1 MATRRAPRGRDSDRV
16 RLLDE
21 VGKDP
26 LALAGAVVAQL
37 QIEMECYRSLP
48 SDDLVPVARR
58 NVETVLRI
66 VRERRAELTV
76 DEREWFAE
84 AGEVRSHQGL
94 PVADVLR
101 GWRIGT
107 DVVWEELAR
116 VGRQHGIGDDILL
129 DLMRETSRAIDPAI
143 VAFVTGHH
151 RAELARV
158 RDEDH
163 VRGELVQRVLR
174 GLLGGSELREQCA
187 VWGLDPDR
195 HYVTFRAR
203 AEPGTSPR
211 ELERLL
217 GLAPAPGQ
225 APLGLV
231 AVLDGDLAG
240 FAERIRHKAV
250 RAQVGVGPPAPLD
263 RLEPSFRLATRAF
276 ATVAAFGLTGV
287 YDLDG
292 LGLRAA
298 VVADPE
304 VGERL
309 VRRYVEPLQH
319 GAARSAEALLEA
331 IERYLA
337 CGLRAETAAAELNVH
352 PNTLRYRLSRFEQL
366 TGADLHDIAVVA
378 EVWWALQR
386 WRQQEPQP
394 EPAGGAPAGDLGET
408 PETPGPNSVGP
419 P

>member
-1 MATRRAPRGRDSDRV
+1 MGTARVLRGPELERAKLIDAVVTERER
-16 RLLDE
+16 
-21 VGKDP
+21 
-26 LALAGAVVAQL
+26 LAGEIVRRLRAD
-37 QIEMECYRSLP
+37 IECYSAL
-48 SDDLVPVARR
+48 SADELMPVTRR
-58 NVETVLRI
+58 NVELVFRI
-66 VRERRAELTV
+66 VRDRRDELTAE
-76 DEREWFAE
+76 EREWFLE
-84 AGEVRSHQGL
+84 AGAVRSQQGL

-101 GWRIGT
+101 GWRFGT
-107 DVVWEELAR
+107 DVIWESLATF
-116 VGRQHGIGDDILL
+116 GRERGIGDDILL
-129 DLMRETSRAIDPAI
+129 DLMRETARAVDPAI

-151 RAELARV
+151 RAELERV

-174 GLLGGSELREQCA
+174 GLLVGSELREQCA

-195 HYVTFRAR
+195 QYMAFRAR
-203 AEPGTSPR
+203 PTARASPR
-211 ELERLL
+211 ELEDLL
-217 GLAPAPGQ
+217 GLAPVTGQPRPGL
-225 APLGLV
+225 A

-240 FAERIRHKAV
+240 FAERIRHRAV
-250 RAQVGVGPPAPLD
+250 PTQVGVGPPAPLD
-263 RLEPSFRLATRAF
+263 RLGPSFRLATRAF
-276 ATVAAFGLTGV
+276 TTAAAFGLTGV
-287 YDLDG
+287 FDLDA

-309 VRRYVEPLQH
+309 VRRYVEPVRQ

-337 CGLRAETAAAELNVH
+337 CGLRAEAAAADLGVH

-386 WRQQEPQP
+386 SRQQGPSDF
-394 EPAGGAPAGDLGET
+394 GDS
-408 PETPGPNSVGP
+408 PETPPSDSVVP

>member
-1 MATRRAPRGRDSDRV
+1 MPAPRLLRGPDLERAKLIDAVVAERERLAAEIVTRLRAEMDCYSTLPADDLIPVTRRNLELVFRIVRDR
-16 RLLDE
+16 RDE
-21 VGKDP
+21 LTQEERDWFVE
-26 LALAGAVVAQL
+26 AGAV
-37 QIEMECYRSLP
+37 RS
-48 SDDLVPVARR
+48 R
-58 NVETVLRI
+58 
-66 VRERRAELTV
+66 
-76 DEREWFAE
+76 
-84 AGEVRSHQGL
+84 QGL

-101 GWRIGT
+101 GWRFGT
-107 DVVWEELAR
+107 DVIWESLAEF
-116 VGRQHGIGDDILL
+116 GRDRGVGDDILL
-129 DLMRETSRAIDPAI
+129 DLMRETARAVDPAI

-151 RAELARV
+151 RAELERV
-158 RDEDH
+158 RHEDH

-174 GLLGGSELREQCA
+174 GLLAGSELREQCA

-203 AEPGTSPR
+203 PTSSAPPR

-217 GLAPAPGQ
+217 GLAPVKGQ
-225 APLGLV
+225 PPQGL
-231 AVLDGDLAG
+231 ATVLDGDLAG
-240 FAERIRHKAV
+240 FAERIRHRAV
-250 RAQVGVGPPAPLD
+250 PTQVGVGPAAPLD

-276 ATVAAFGLTGV
+276 ATAAAFGFTGV
-287 YDLDG
+287 FDLDG

-309 VRRYVEPLQH
+309 VRRYIEPIRQ

-337 CGLRAETAAAELNVH
+337 CGLRAEAAAAELNVH

-386 WRQQEPQP
+386 SRQHDPFP
-394 EPAGGAPAGDLGET
+394 ESPSGDFGDS
-408 PETPGPNSVGP
+408 PETVPSDSVVP

>member
-1 MATRRAPRGRDSDRV
+1 MATTRARQGPDLERA
-16 RLLDE
+16 RLIDAVLAQRE
-21 VGKDP
+21 
-26 LALAGAVVAQL
+26 ALAVEIVTRLRA
-37 QIEMECYRSLP
+37 EMECYRTLP
-48 SDDLVPVARR
+48 ADDLMPVTRR
-58 NVETVLRI
+58 NVELVFRI
-66 VRERRAELTV
+66 VRDRRGELTAE
-76 DEREWFAE
+76 ERDWFLE
-84 AGEVRSHQGL
+84 AGAVRSRQGL

-101 GWRIGT
+101 GWRFGT
-107 DVVWEELAR
+107 DVIWESIAAC
-116 VGRQHGIGDDILL
+116 GRSRGIGDEILI
-129 DLMRETSRAIDPAI
+129 DLMQETARAVDPAI

-151 RAELARV
+151 RAELERV

-174 GLLGGSELREQCA
+174 GVLVGSELREQCA
-187 VWGLDPDR
+187 VWGLDP
-195 HYVTFRAR
+195 YVPFRAR
-203 AEPGTSPR
+203 PTARVPPR

-217 GLAPAPGQ
+217 GLAPVRGRPTQ
-225 APLGLV
+225 GLA

-240 FAERIRHKAV
+240 FAERIRHRAV
-250 RAQVGVGPPAPLD
+250 PTPVGVGPAAPLD

-276 ATVAAFGLTGV
+276 VTAVAFGLDGV
-287 YDLDG
+287 FDLDG

-309 VRRYVEPLQH
+309 VRRYVEPLRH
-319 GAARSAEALLEA
+319 GAARSADALLEA

-337 CGLRAETAAAELNVH
+337 CGLRAEAAAAELNVH

-386 WRQQEPQP
+386 FRQRP
-394 EPAGGAPAGDLGET
+394 DFGES
-408 PETPGPNSVGP
+408 PETPPSNSVLP

>member
-1 MATRRAPRGRDSDRV
+1 MATGRALRGRDLERA

-26 LALAGAVVAQL
+26 GALAGTVVARL
-37 QIEMECYRSLP
+37 QAEMEPYRSLSP
-48 SDDLVPVARR
+48 DDLVPVARR

-66 VRERRAELTV
+66 VRDRRAELTAE
-76 DEREWFAE
+76 EREWFAE
-84 AGEVRSHQGL
+84 AGAVRSRQGL
-94 PVADVLR
+94 PMADVLR
-101 GWRIGT
+101 GWRFGT
-107 DVVWEELAR
+107 DIVWEEMAR
-116 VGRQHGIGDDILL
+116 VGRQQGIADDILL

-151 RAELARV
+151 GAELERA

-163 VRGELVQRVLR
+163 VRGELVQRLLR
-174 GLLGGSELREQCA
+174 GVLVGSELREQCA

-203 AEPGTSPR
+203 AAPGTSPR

-217 GLAPAPGQ
+217 GLAPVRGQ
-225 APLGLV
+225 APLGLA
-231 AVLDGDLAG
+231 AVVDGDLAG
-240 FAERIRHKAV
+240 FAGRIRHKAV
-250 RAQVGVGPPAPLD
+250 QAQVGVGPPAPLD

-276 ATVAAFGLTGV
+276 ATVAAFGLSGV
-287 YDLDG
+287 HDLDG

-309 VRRYVEPLQH
+309 VRRYIEPLQH
-319 GAARSAEALLEA
+319 GAARSVEAVLEA
-331 IERYLA
+331 IEQYLG
-337 CGLRAETAAAELNVH
+337 CGLRAEAAAAELGVH

-386 WRQQEPQP
+386 WRQQEPP
-394 EPAGGAPAGDLGET
+394 SGDLGET
-408 PETPGPNSVGP
+408 PETPGSNSVSP

>member
-1 MATRRAPRGRDSDRV
+1 MPAPRVLRGPELERAKLID
-16 RLLDE
+16 
-21 VGKDP
+21 
-26 LALAGAVVAQL
+26 AVVAERERL
-37 QIEMECYRSLP
+37 AAEIVTRLRAEMECYSTLP
-48 SDDLVPVARR
+48 PDDLMPVTRR
-58 NVETVLRI
+58 NVELVFRI
-66 VRERRAELTV
+66 VRDRRDELTAE
-76 DEREWFAE
+76 DREWFAE
-84 AGEVRSHQGL
+84 AGAVRSRQGL

-101 GWRIGT
+101 GWRFGT
-107 DVVWEELAR
+107 DVIWESLASF
-116 VGRQHGIGDDILL
+116 GRGRGVGDDILL
-129 DLMRETSRAIDPAI
+129 DLMRETARAVDPAI
-143 VAFVTGHH
+143 VAFVDGHH
-151 RAELARV
+151 RAELERV

-174 GLLGGSELREQCA
+174 GLLVGSELREQCA

-203 AEPGTSPR
+203 PTARASPR

-217 GLAPAPGQ
+217 GLAAVKGQ
-225 APLGLV
+225 PPVGLA

-240 FAERIRHKAV
+240 FAERIRHRSV
-250 RAQVGVGPPAPLD
+250 PTQVGVGPAAPLD

-276 ATVAAFGLTGV
+276 ATAGAFGLTGV
-287 YDLDG
+287 FDLDG

-298 VVADPE
+298 VVGDPE

-309 VRRYVEPLQH
+309 VRRYVDPIRS
-319 GAARSAEALLEA
+319 GAARSADALLEA

-337 CGLRAETAAAELNVH
+337 CGLRAEAAAADLGVH

-386 WRQQEPQP
+386 SRQQP
-394 EPAGGAPAGDLGET
+394 GTSDFGVS
-408 PETPGPNSVGP
+408 PETPPSDSVVP

>member
-1 MATRRAPRGRDSDRV
+1 MATSRVLRGRDLERA
-16 RLLDE
+16 RLIDE
-21 VGKDP
+21 V
-26 LALAGAVVAQL
+26 AAQRTRVADAIVEHL
-37 QIEMECYRSLP
+37 QAEMECYHALP
-48 SDDLVPVARR
+48 ADDLVPVTGR
-58 NVETVLRI
+58 NVEMVLRI
-66 VRERRAELTV
+66 VRERRHELTPE
-76 DEREWFAE
+76 EREWFVE
-84 AGEVRSHQGL
+84 AGAVRSRQGL

-101 GWRIGT
+101 GWRFGT
-107 DVVWEELAR
+107 DVIWEYLAR
-116 VGRQHGIGDDILL
+116 VGREQGVADDILL
-129 DLMRETSRAIDPAI
+129 DLMRETSQAVDPAI

-151 RAELARV
+151 RAELERV

-163 VRGELVQRVLR
+163 VRGELVQRLLR
-174 GLLGGSELREQCA
+174 GLLVGSELREQCA

-203 AEPGTSPR
+203 PAPGVSPR
-211 ELERLL
+211 ELLRLL
-217 GLAPAPGQ
+217 GLAPVKGQ
-225 APLGLV
+225 APPGL
-231 AVLDGDLAG
+231 AAGLDGDLAG
-240 FAERIRHKAV
+240 FALRIRHRGV
-250 RAQVGVGPPAPLD
+250 RAQVGVGPAAPLA
-263 RLEPSFRLATRAF
+263 RLEPSFRLATRALG
-276 ATVAAFGLTGV
+276 TVTAFGLSGV
-287 YDLDG
+287 FDLDS

-309 VRRYVEPLQH
+309 VRRYVEPLHQ

-337 CGLRAETAAAELNVH
+337 CGLRAEAAAAELAVH

-386 WRQQEPQP
+386 WRQHEPSP
-394 EPAGGAPAGDLGET
+394 SGEVGET
-408 PETPGPNSVGP
+408 PETPGSNSVSP